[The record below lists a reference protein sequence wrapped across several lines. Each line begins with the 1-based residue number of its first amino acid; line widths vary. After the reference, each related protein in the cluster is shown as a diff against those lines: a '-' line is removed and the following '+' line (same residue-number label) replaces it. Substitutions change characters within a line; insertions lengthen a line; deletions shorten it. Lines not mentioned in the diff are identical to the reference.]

1 MVIFTDFKNAV
12 MPADKI
18 VIECINK
25 YKPKSI
31 FLREKD
37 ADDKEYMAL
46 AKKIIPICM
55 QNNVEL
61 FICHRYQIA
70 KELGVKNFHTNINN
84 LSKIYSKNCFD
95 KISVSIHN
103 EKEVKI
109 AEKLF
114 ATNLVFGHIFETDC
128 KVGLTPR
135 GLKQLE
141 KICDIATIPVMAI
154 GGINSNNYK
163 LVLQNGAIDFAI
175 MSSAM
180 KLTF

>member
-1 MVIFTDFKNAV
+1 MAAPFDTQIST
-12 MPADKI
+12 
-18 VIECINK
+18 IET
-25 YKPKSI
+25 KSI
-31 FLREKD
+31 YKCSLHGYYKVNSSNSKLLS
-37 ADDKEYMAL
+37 KE
-46 AKKIIPICM
+46 
-55 QNNVEL
+55 N
-61 FICHRYQIA
+61 
-70 KELGVKNFHTNINN
+70 TNINN
-84 LSKIYSKNCFD
+84 LSKIDSKNCFD

>member
-1 MVIFTDFKNAV
+1 M
-12 MPADKI
+12 
-18 VIECINK
+18 
-25 YKPKSI
+25 
-31 FLREKD
+31 
-37 ADDKEYMAL
+37 
-46 AKKIIPICM
+46 
-55 QNNVEL
+55 
-61 FICHRYQIA
+61 
-70 KELGVKNFHTNINN
+70 
-84 LSKIYSKNCFD
+84 
-95 KISVSIHN
+95 
-103 EKEVKI
+103 KI

-154 GGINSNNYK
+154 GGINSNKYK